1 MIKSVKLTK
10 DGLENLKK
18 ELGDLIET
26 KKPASIERL
35 QKARA
40 MGDLSENSEYNA
52 AREEVEFVEGRI
64 KEIEEILKH
73 AEVEENTNHSSKISL
88 GSKVRVVS
96 DGKSD
101 MFTVVGEFEADPVE
115 KKLSYNS
122 PIGKALMG
130 KTVGDVINV
139 EIPAGNIIYKVL
151 EIK

>member
-1 MIKSVKLTK
+1 MNGVKLTK
-10 DGLENLKK
+10 EGLENLKK

-26 KKPASIERL
+26 KKPSSIERL

-40 MGDLSENSEYNA
+40 MGDLSENSEYSS

-64 KEIEEILKH
+64 KEIEGVLKH
-73 AEVEENTNHSSKISL
+73 AEVEENTNRSSKISL
-88 GSKVRVVS
+88 GSKVKVMS

-139 EIPAGNIIYKVL
+139 EVPAGNITYKVL